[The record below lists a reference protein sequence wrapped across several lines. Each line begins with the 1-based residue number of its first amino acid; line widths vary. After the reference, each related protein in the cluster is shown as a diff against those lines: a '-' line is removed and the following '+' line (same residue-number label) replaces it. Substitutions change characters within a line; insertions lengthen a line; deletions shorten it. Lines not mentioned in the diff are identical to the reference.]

1 MSEGK
6 DIILVADYHC
16 ENIEFR
22 WFNQANGQERTGRY
36 PTTRAGI
43 LRQVEQ
49 AAGELEPG
57 GQIVW
62 IMGSTTGWARVK
74 ELLGGP
80 VPRAEL
86 STGPRLNQGYW
97 RFCRVSGLTIQHAYM
112 RMFRCVDGW
121 RSVRGVR
128 RPCRPRSSC
137 PFQFL

>member
-22 WFNQANGQERTGRY
+22 WFNQANGQERTGRH

-62 IMGSTTGWARVK
+62 IMESTTGWARVK
-74 ELLGGP
+74 ELPGGRVKFVLANVLQMQRQGHDQAWP
-80 VPRAEL
+80 GSA
-86 STGPRLNQGYW
+86 TGYRRVNQ
-97 RFCRVSGLTIQHAYM
+97 
-112 RMFRCVDGW
+112 
-121 RSVRGVR
+121 
-128 RPCRPRSSC
+128 SSNNIERIWHGEHLL
-137 PFQFL
+137 PIRT